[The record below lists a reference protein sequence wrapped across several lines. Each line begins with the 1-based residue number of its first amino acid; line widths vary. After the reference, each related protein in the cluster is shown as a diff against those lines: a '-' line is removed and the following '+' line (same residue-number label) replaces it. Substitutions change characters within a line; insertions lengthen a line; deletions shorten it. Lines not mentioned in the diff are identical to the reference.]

1 MKILVVILKAVKT
14 AQVWGKDTKGETRNN
29 QDKSKHHRPETH
41 CAHGVVYL
49 ACFVLQH
56 FREPR
61 TTQAALEQG
70 ACSLPWST
78 VRSEG
83 LPPPSNPGGPP
94 WGANSL
100 EGMGSGTSSFLRK
113 QLRAGHSPHLHR
125 PKGKIN
131 VQDDQ
136 IPFPFWASV
145 STSVKWRG
153 EELCPTNFQIS

>member
-1 MKILVVILKAVKT
+1 M
-14 AQVWGKDTKGETRNN
+14 RNN

-49 ACFVLQH
+49 ACFVLQ
-56 FREPR
+56 R
-61 TTQAALEQG
+61 TSNYTGSSG
-70 ACSLPWST
+70 AGGLFFTLKYSLLRGT
-78 VRSEG
+78 TA
-83 LPPPSNPGGPP
+83 SNPGCPP